1 MAILKKFGRK
11 NKEPEQKQD
20 IPPPPTAVQEEG
32 IEATADVFEYSDNE
46 KERVEE
52 WWLQK
57 GVEEEI
63 EEEPEPEELL
73 DEDEQQEEGEKS
85 GDGDDLIYS
94 LREEEEEEDDMGTVL
109 RSVIEELG
117 DTTAEELLEFG
128 RTTLREIG
136 GENIEEGED

>member
-32 IEATADVFEYSDNE
+32 IEATADVFEYSANE

-73 DEDEQQEEGEKS
+73 DEDGQEEGEKS
-85 GDGDDLIYS
+85 GDEDDLIYS
-94 LREEEEEEDDMGTVL
+94 LREEEEEEDNMGTVL

-117 DTTAEELLEFG
+117 DMTAEELLDMG
-128 RTTLREIG
+128 RTTLREI
-136 GENIEEGED
+136 EGEDRD

>member
-32 IEATADVFEYSDNE
+32 IEATADVFEYSANE

-73 DEDEQQEEGEKS
+73 DEDGQEEGEKS
-85 GDGDDLIYS
+85 GDDDDLIYS
-94 LREEEEEEDDMGTVL
+94 LREEEEEEDNMGTVL

-117 DTTAEELLEFG
+117 DMTAEELLDMG
-128 RTTLREIG
+128 RTTLREI
-136 GENIEEGED
+136 EGEDRD

>member
-1 MAILKKFGRK
+1 M
-11 NKEPEQKQD
+11 
-20 IPPPPTAVQEEG
+20 
-32 IEATADVFEYSDNE
+32 ADVFEYTANE

-73 DEDEQQEEGEKS
+73 DEDEQEEGEKS
-85 GDGDDLIYS
+85 GDGDDLLYS
-94 LREEEEEEDDMGTVL
+94 LREEDEEEDDMGTVF
-109 RSVIEELG
+109 RSVTEELG

-136 GENIEEGED
+136 GENIEKGKD